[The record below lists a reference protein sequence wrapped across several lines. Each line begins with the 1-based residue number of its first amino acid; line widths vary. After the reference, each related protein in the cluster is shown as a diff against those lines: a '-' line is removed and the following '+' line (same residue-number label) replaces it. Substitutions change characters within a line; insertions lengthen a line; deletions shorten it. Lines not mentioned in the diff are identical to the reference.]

1 MENYTG
7 SSNSLIKELHF
18 QIAVYEDEVAYKK
31 LFFLLFPALQ
41 NFAFSIVKQRQ
52 VAEEIASDVLI
63 NVWAQR
69 QALLKIEDLKMYLF
83 ISARNAAIR
92 KFRQEHKI
100 KKISLDELKVEF
112 ISDYCSA
119 TDILHGSELRKEI
132 HQALQQL
139 PPRCKIIYKLA
150 KEDKLPYK
158 NIASLLGISIKTV
171 DSQLVIAVKKIT
183 MAIRSFYRKEI

>member
-1 MENYTG
+1 MRDYPD
-7 SSNSLIKELHF
+7 SSNSQLKELHF
-18 QIAVYEDEVAYKK
+18 QIAVYEDEVAYKN
-31 LFFLLFPALQ
+31 LFFLLFPSLQ

-63 NVWAQR
+63 NVWAKR
-69 QALLKIEDLKMYLF
+69 QALLQIGDLKMYLY

-92 KFRQEHKI
+92 KFRQDHKV

-112 ISDYCSA
+112 ISDYCSPVD
-119 TDILHGSELRKEI
+119 TLNGSELQKEI

-150 KEDKLPYK
+150 KEDKIPYK
-158 NIASLLGISIKTV
+158 DIATLLGISIKTV
-171 DSQLVIAVKKIT
+171 DSQLVIAIKKIT
-183 MAIRSFYRKEI
+183 MAIRSFYQKEI